1 MAAWIDAGRRD
12 SPAHPW
18 LAEVV
23 FAFDAILR
31 HRLQVVEYSTDP
43 ACIFRLNISG
53 AEQTFVLADRT
64 RVRIGDRIVNLHLWN
79 EQIPPVPSAGPTL
92 SWARTFC
99 GRLDLSMREL
109 ARYFSRHPDLNDVAA
124 IGANVAQ
131 GTREQRAQ
139 LTNIMRRF
147 GFAPLPDGE
156 CTCAEAALRRFAENV
171 LISAMVWARNPVVL
185 RADSLWR
192 DRTPLFV
199 SRTALLERY
208 GIRPRV
214 TSSPADGLWR
224 TC

>member
-43 ACIFRLNISG
+43 ACIFRLNLSR
-53 AEQTFVLADRT
+53 AEQ
-64 RVRIGDRIVNLHLWN
+64 HLWN

-109 ARYFSRHPDLNDVAA
+109 ARYFSGHPDLNDVAA

-208 GIRPRV
+208 GIRQRV
-214 TSSPADGLWR
+214 TSSLADGLWR
-224 TC
+224 TR